1 MSKYSG
7 HRLKLPYSM
16 FFINQSFERMLM
28 YLVAITS
35 TGKLPQTSDPWKSKT
50 FIMDIDQAMECPLHM

>member
-1 MSKYSG
+1 
-7 HRLKLPYSM
+7 M